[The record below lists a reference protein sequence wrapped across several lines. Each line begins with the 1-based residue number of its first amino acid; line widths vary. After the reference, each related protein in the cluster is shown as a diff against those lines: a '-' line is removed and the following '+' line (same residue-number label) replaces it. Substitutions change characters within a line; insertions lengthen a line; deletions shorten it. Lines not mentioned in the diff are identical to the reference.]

1 MKLKFSWL
9 NARKNLFLCSLV
21 DFVLFIYLFF
31 RIFKD
36 SISYQLLFIF
46 LTLFSALIWI
56 ISSYIIGRYTNF
68 NFEKDQ
74 IIYRQFIKTFLNIFF
89 NLFFTQV
96 IFRIFWE
103 IIIKK
108 QVLPFF
114 LSLSLSLY
122 IYIYTYLFNIAY

>member
-36 SISYQLLFIF
+36 SISYQLVFIF

-56 ISSYIIGRYTNF
+56 ISSYIIGHYANL
-68 NFEKDQ
+68 NAEKVQ
-74 IIYRQFIKTFLNIFF
+74 IILKNFLKHF
-89 NLFFTQV
+89 
-96 IFRIFWE
+96 
-103 IIIKK
+103 
-108 QVLPFF
+108 
-114 LSLSLSLY
+114 
-122 IYIYTYLFNIAY
+122 